1 LKFKVISFKCKGC
14 GGPLRFN
21 PTTNSLKCD
30 FCGGVEKIEL
40 KEGRVEAYPLESG
53 LRLIDNK
60 RINSREVK
68 CIRCGA
74 SFSLDYDMVSSNC
87 PYCTTPAI
95 TEFVKPIKPNSLIPF
110 AITPKEA
117 QSRFKSWVGSLWF
130 APTRLK
136 EFVDGN
142 KKLTALYLPYW
153 AFNANAYTR
162 YRGERGDI
170 YFVTVQ
176 RRVIVNGREQIVY
189 EQEPRIRWTPVSGE
203 VSNSFRDLEV
213 SATKRL
219 PVGLLESLSP
229 WNVKN
234 LIPFDVKYL
243 LGFVSREYTIELRDG
258 FMRAKLIMERVI
270 DRTIRRDIGGDQQQ
284 IHYRDINYSDEEYKN
299 VLFPVYTADFKWKGE
314 DYIYLING
322 QSGKVVGERPYSI
335 LKITLLVIVIVT
347 ILAIA
352 IYIDSHR

>member
-1 LKFKVISFKCKGC
+1 M
-14 GGPLRFN
+14 RFN
-21 PTTNSLKCD
+21 PITNSLKCD

-40 KEGRVEAYPLESG
+40 KGGRVESYPLESG
-53 LRLIDNK
+53 LTILDNK
-60 RINSREVK
+60 RIDSREIQ

-74 SFSLDYDMVSSNC
+74 SFTLAYDMVSSNC

-130 APTRLK
+130 APSRLK

-142 KKLTALYLPYW
+142 KRLTALYLPYW
-153 AFNANAYTR
+153 AFNANAYTK
-162 YRGERGDI
+162 YSGERGDT

-176 RRVIVNGREQIVY
+176 KQVVINGKEQIVY
-189 EQEPRIRWTPVSGE
+189 EKEPRIRWTPVRGE

-213 SATKRL
+213 TATKRL
-219 PVGLLESLSP
+219 PIGLLESLSP
-229 WNVKN
+229 WNTER
-234 LIPFDVKYL
+234 LIPFDLKYL
-243 LGFVSREYTIELRDG
+243 LGFVSREYTVSLQKG
-258 FMRAKLIMERVI
+258 FIRAKSKMESII
-270 DRTIRRDIGGDQQQ
+270 DSTIRRDIGGDQQK
-284 IHYRDINYSDEEYKN
+284 IDYKDTIYSDEEYKN

-322 QSGKVVGERPYSI
+322 QSGKVIGERPYSI
-335 LKITLLVIVIVT
+335 LKITLLILTIVAT
-347 ILAIA
+347 LAIA
-352 IYIDSHR
+352 IYIDSHK

>member
-1 LKFKVISFKCKGC
+1 
-14 GGPLRFN
+14 LRFN
-21 PTTNSLKCD
+21 PITNSLKCD

-40 KEGRVEAYPLESG
+40 KGGRVESYPLESG
-53 LRLIDNK
+53 LTILDNK
-60 RINSREVK
+60 RIDSREIQ

-74 SFSLDYDMVSSNC
+74 SFTLAYDMVSSNC

-130 APTRLK
+130 APSRLK

-142 KKLTALYLPYW
+142 KRLTALYLPYW
-153 AFNANAYTR
+153 AFNANAYTK
-162 YRGERGDI
+162 YSGERGDT

-176 RRVIVNGREQIVY
+176 KQVVINGKEQIVY
-189 EQEPRIRWTPVSGE
+189 EKEPRIRWTPVRGE

-213 SATKRL
+213 TATKRL
-219 PVGLLESLSP
+219 PIGLLESLSP
-229 WNVKN
+229 WNTER
-234 LIPFDVKYL
+234 LIPFDLKYL
-243 LGFVSREYTIELRDG
+243 LGFVSREYTVSLQKG
-258 FMRAKLIMERVI
+258 FIRAKSKMESII
-270 DRTIRRDIGGDQQQ
+270 DSTIRRDIGGDQQK
-284 IHYRDINYSDEEYKN
+284 IDYKDTIYSDEEYKN

-322 QSGKVVGERPYSI
+322 QSGKVIGERPYSI
-335 LKITLLVIVIVT
+335 LKITLLILTIVAT
-347 ILAIA
+347 LAIA
-352 IYIDSHR
+352 IYIDSHK